1 MPSAEVSEEV
11 RLPRK
16 LRHLIRLSGDDVRG
30 WGQSR
35 GVLCLAA
42 LIIWI
47 AWLYS
52 QEEAERVVVLAFG
65 VGLLLLTF
73 IEAFTEH

>member
-1 MPSAEVSEEV
+1 MPSAVVSAEV
-11 RLPRK
+11 RLLRK

-30 WGQSR
+30 W
-35 GVLCLAA
+35 VNLAVLLCLAA
-42 LIIWI
+42 LIICL

-73 IEAFTEH
+73 IEAFKEH